1 VKQFARVLRDLWNI
15 FFECHAMTPDVS
27 NLDAY
32 DAAYFDGLFAASPDP
47 WGFESR
53 WYERRKRALTLACLP
68 SPRFRYGYEPGCANG
83 ELSAA
88 LADRCDR
95 LLVSDGSDK
104 AVALARS
111 RLKAYPQVEVMK
123 AWVPE
128 AWPDQ
133 TFDLIVLSE
142 FLFYVSRPALEGIA
156 ARVLATLAPGG
167 TVLACHWR
175 HPVAHSVMNG
185 DQAHEHLMHCLKLPT
200 LCHVLEPDLRLD
212 VWSAAPSV
220 ARQEGFV

>member
-1 VKQFARVLRDLWNI
+1 MKAKALSSTVY
-15 FFECHAMTPDVS
+15 S
-27 NLDAY
+27 
-32 DAAYFDGLFAASPDP
+32 AAYFDRLFTEDCDP

-68 SPRFRYGYEPGCANG
+68 SARYHRGYEPGCANG

-88 LADRCDR
+88 LAERCDH

-104 AVALARS
+104 AVALART
-111 RLKAYPQVEVMK
+111 RLKAHAHVEVIK

-128 AWPDQ
+128 SWPEQ

-142 FLFYVSRPALEGIA
+142 FLFYLSLPALEGIA
-156 ARVLATLAPGG
+156 ARVLATLTPGG
-167 TVLACHWR
+167 TVAACHWR
-175 HPVAHSVMNG
+175 HPVPHSVISG
-185 DQAHEHLMHCLKLPT
+185 DDVHAHLTRCLQLPK

-212 VWSAAPSV
+212 VWSASPSV
-220 ARQEGFV
+220 AQQEGFV